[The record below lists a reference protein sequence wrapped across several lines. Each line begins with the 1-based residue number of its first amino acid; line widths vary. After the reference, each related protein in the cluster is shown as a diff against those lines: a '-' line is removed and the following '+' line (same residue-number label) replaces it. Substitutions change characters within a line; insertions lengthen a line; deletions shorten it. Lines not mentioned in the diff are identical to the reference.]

1 MEGFSQLPNQ
11 AKRRSSSAASSQ
23 AHDVSEGERFQYNN
37 TGYVLLAMMIEAAA
51 GGDFAYFQGCDP
63 GVSFLAEYNPDRDM
77 ICVLVSNYGDDVWKE
92 MRKIR
97 TELYPG
103 TE

>member
-1 MEGFSQLPNQ
+1 
-11 AKRRSSSAASSQ
+11 
-23 AHDVSEGERFQYNN
+23 
-37 TGYVLLAMMIEAAA
+37 MIEAAA

-103 TE
+103 TELDRRSFRLRKRTYRLVAKGGIPVYNEWQKEDGRCRR